1 MRSNTQTISIDSPA
15 DRVFRFVAEPTNLP
29 RWAIG
34 FAQHI
39 EPDGDAWRVTTGQ
52 RQVPLRVA
60 TDVRLGVIDFHMSVA
75 EEVEGVAHSRV
86 LARGAGAEYVFTQ
99 FQSPSMPDDV
109 FDGQVEALGH
119 ELIALKAVLEV
130 ECPL

>member
-15 DRVFRFVAEPTNLP
+15 DRTFRFVAEPANLP

-34 FAQHI
+34 FAKDI
-39 EPDGDAWRVTTGQ
+39 EPDGDAWLVSTGQ
-52 RQVPLRVA
+52 HQVPLRVE
-60 TDVRLGVIDFHMSVA
+60 TDAGLGVIDFHMGAA
-75 EEVEGVAHSRV
+75 EEVEAVAHSRV

-99 FQSPSMPDDV
+99 LQSPGMPDDV
-109 FDGQVEALGH
+109 FDDQVEALGH

-130 ECPL
+130 ACPL

>member
-1 MRSNTQTISIDSPA
+1 
-15 DRVFRFVAEPTNLP
+15 
-29 RWAIG
+29 
-34 FAQHI
+34 
-39 EPDGDAWRVTTGQ
+39 
-52 RQVPLRVA
+52 
-60 TDVRLGVIDFHMSVA
+60 VRLGVIDFHMSVA